1 MKKLF
6 VVADVH
12 SFYEEM
18 IKALSE
24 QGFDLDNPDHIF
36 VSLGDLFDRGPAPLE
51 CLDFV
56 NSFPAERKILIR
68 GNHEDLLEE
77 CLTREAFF
85 AHDIHNGTMDTVRM
99 LAGQDG
105 YELYQKDIHAF
116 FASVRENQHLV
127 EYLSSLRDYAE
138 IGDYIFVHGWIPSR
152 KKVPGR
158 DWHVGDWKRA
168 RWYNGMEKWKV
179 GARLA
184 DKTILCGHWHT
195 SWGHSILEKHGTE
208 FGDKADFS
216 PFIAP
221 GIIALDACTVCSHQ
235 VNCFVITNE

>member
-24 QGFDLDNPDHIF
+24 QGFDRDNPDHIF
-36 VSLGDLFDRGPAPLE
+36 VSLGDLFDCGPAPLE

-56 NSFPAERKILIR
+56 NSFPTERKILIR

-77 CLTREAFF
+77 CLAREAFF
-85 AHDIHNGTMDTVRM
+85 AHDIHNGTMDTVYA
-99 LAGQDG
+99 LSGG
-105 YELYQKDIHAF
+105 YELYKKDVHSF
-116 FASVRENQHLV
+116 FRSVKENPQLI

-152 KKVPGR
+152 KKAPGR

-179 GARLA
+179 GARLPG
-184 DKTILCGHWHT
+184 KTILCGHWHT
-195 SWGHSILEKHGTE
+195 SWGHSVLEKHGTE
-208 FGDKADFS
+208 FGEKADFS

-221 GIIALDACTVCSHQ
+221 GIIALDACTVYSHQ
-235 VNCFVITNE
+235 VNCFVITN